1 MSWDPYAAL
10 GVAKSATDKEIKS
23 AYRKLAK
30 ELHPDV
36 RPNDAPAEARFKRV
50 SAAFSLLSDPDKRAL
65 YDRGAI
71 DADGNEK
78 APQFRGGYGGG
89 AGPQG
94 FSGRP
99 GADGF
104 NGFSGTHSGGGRAGA
119 DVFED
124 LFGGMFGQGGR
135 ARGAAP
141 GGGFGYGASKG
152 ADVRYKLEIDFL
164 DAINGA
170 RKRVSMAD
178 GRSLN
183 VNIPAGVE
191 PGQTLRLK
199 SQGEPGAGGMNP
211 GDALVEIGVRSH
223 PDYERSGK
231 NVRMDLRI
239 SLAEAVEG
247 ARVKVP
253 TPSGEVSLNIAAG
266 ANSGNVLRLKGKG
279 VQSKDKPGDLLVR
292 LLVTLPDKPDA
303 DLKDFLKTW
312 RGRDKNVRD

>member
-10 GVAKSATDKEIKS
+10 GVSKTASDKEIKT

-36 RPNDAPAEARFKRV
+36 RPNDKASETKFKRM
-50 SAAFSLLSDPDKRAL
+50 SAAFSLLSDPNKRAL
-65 YDRGAI
+65 YDRGEI

-78 APQFRGGYGGG
+78 APQFRGGGFG
-89 AGPQG
+89 AGHGPQG
-94 FSGRP
+94 FHGRP
-99 GADGF
+99 GAE
-104 NGFSGTHSGGGRAGA
+104 GFSGFHGAGGARGGP

-135 ARGAAP
+135 ARGGAGAGFAP
-141 GGGFGYGASKG
+141 QKG
-152 ADVRYKLEIDFL
+152 ADVRYKLDVDFL
-164 DAINGA
+164 DAVNGA

-178 GRSLN
+178 GRSLS

-191 PGQTLRLK
+191 SGQVLRLK
-199 SQGEPGAGGMNP
+199 GQGEPGPGGMNP
-211 GDALVEIGVRSH
+211 GDALVEINVSSH
-223 PDYERSGK
+223 PVYERTGN
-231 NVRMDLRI
+231 NVRMDLHI
-239 SLAEAVEG
+239 SIVEAVEG
-247 ARVKVP
+247 GRVKVP

-279 VQSKDKPGDLLVR
+279 IQNKVKAGDLLVR

-303 DLKDFLKTW
+303 ELLNFLKTW
-312 RGRDKNVRD
+312 RGRDKSIRD

>member
-10 GVAKSATDKEIKS
+10 GVSKSASDKEIKS

-36 RPNDAPAEARFKRV
+36 RPNDPAAETRFKRV
-50 SAAFSLLSDPDKRAL
+50 TAAFTLLSDPNQRAL

-78 APQFRGGYGGG
+78 APQFRGGFGGG
-89 AGPQG
+89 QGPHG
-94 FSGRP
+94 FQQRP
-99 GADGF
+99 GADGY
-104 NGFSGTHSGGGRAGA
+104 SGGFGGAGPRGGP

-124 LFGGMFGQGGR
+124 LFGGMFGQG
-135 ARGAAP
+135 ARPRGGA
-141 GGGFGYGASKG
+141 GGFRQTKG
-152 ADVRYKLEIDFL
+152 ADVKYKLEIDFL

-170 RKRVSMAD
+170 RKHVGMAD

-199 SQGEPGAGGMNP
+199 SQGEPGLGGMNP
-211 GDALVEIGVRSH
+211 GDALVEIAVKNH
-223 PDYERSGK
+223 PDYERSGN

-247 ARVKVP
+247 GRVKVP

-266 ANSGNVLRLKGKG
+266 SNSGNVLRLKGKG
-279 VQSKDKPGDLLVR
+279 VQTKGRPGDLLVR
-292 LLVTLPDKPDA
+292 LMVTLPENA
-303 DLKDFLKTW
+303 DSELKSFLKSW
-312 RGRDKNVRD
+312 RGRDNNIRD